1 MAPGGA
7 RMVDTSRFKTMLEGR
22 KRELADW
29 IESGKSST
37 RPVSL
42 DESIG
47 RVSRIDAIQSQQ
59 MALAAER
66 RRIQELQRIEA
77 ALKRIDSGDYGYCM
91 VCEEEISEKRLELDP
106 AYSICVGCASGS
118 GRP

>member
-1 MAPGGA
+1 
-7 RMVDTSRFKTMLEGR
+7 MLENS
-22 KRELADW
+22 KQEITDW
-29 IESGKSST
+29 NKSSKSST

-47 RVSRIDAIQSQQ
+47 RVSRIDAIQNQQ

-77 ALKRIDSGDYGYCM
+77 ALKRIDLGDYGYCM

-106 AYSICVGCASGS
+106 AYSICVECASSGS
-118 GRP
+118 GHP

>member
-1 MAPGGA
+1 
-7 RMVDTSRFKTMLEGR
+7 MLENR

-29 IESGKSST
+29 NESSKSST

-47 RVSRIDAIQSQQ
+47 RVSRIDAIQNQQ

-66 RRIQELQRIEA
+66 RRVQELQ
-77 ALKRIDSGDYGYCM
+77 RIDSGDYGYCI

-106 AYSICVGCASGS
+106 TYSICVECASS
-118 GRP
+118 NSEHP